1 MIFADI
7 IVDISHEDLDR
18 SFQYIIPK
26 ELEEKIYV
34 GVLVKIPF
42 GRGNRIISGY
52 VVGITK
58 KPAWEISKMK
68 KILEIEE
75 QKVPVETELIALAG
89 FIRENY
95 GATMNQALKTVIPVR
110 QKTKAVENKMILL
123 AEDYKDSEKF
133 SELLALCE
141 KKHALA
147 RLRLLKEFLQKKEL
161 DYSYAV
167 NILKVSAASVKEL
180 EKQGVIKVDRQT
192 VYRNPL
198 TFLEDFDRQPA
209 VETELELNEEQKKIV
224 EDIGKSE
231 KRVHLIY
238 GITGSGKTR
247 VYIELIKETIRAGK
261 QAIVMIPEISLTYQ
275 TVKRFSDVFGSRVS
289 IINSKLSA
297 GERYDQFERAKKGE
311 IDIMIGPRSALF
323 TPFSKTGIIIID
335 EEHESSYKSETVPKY
350 HARETAVYR
359 AKLCGAKLVLG
370 SATPSVAAYYR
381 ALQGEYVLHKL
392 EKRAAGQIA
401 KVSVVDLRR
410 ELSEGNKTIF
420 SRRLNNLI
428 LDRLEKKEQI
438 MLFINRRGYAGFVS
452 CRSCGEAIKCPH
464 CDVSLTYH
472 SKKNSIKE
480 NSIKENSIKENSA
493 EGNLI
498 CHYCGYTLPMP
509 KYCPNCA
516 SPYIAGFGTGTQKV
530 EEQVKKYY
538 PNARV
543 LRMDTDTTSTKGGHE
558 RIIRAFA
565 EHKADILIGTQ
576 MIVKGHDFPL
586 VTLVGIIAADLSLY
600 APDYRASERTFQLL
614 TQAEGRAGR
623 HERYGEAVIQT
634 YQPENASIVSA
645 AAQNYEQ
652 FYEKE
657 ILYRTIME
665 YPPVIH
671 MMAILITSKKKED
684 GAVLCEKIKK
694 IIEEEKESYRI
705 IGPAQANIFKI
716 KDIYR
721 RVIYIKHAQKE
732 KIISLKNTIEEKIKA
747 EVKLRKADILF
758 DLNPMNGY

>member
-18 SFQYIIPK
+18 TFQYIIPE

-52 VVGITK
+52 VIGITK

-110 QKTKAVENKMILL
+110 QKTKAVENKTILL
-123 AEDYKDSEKF
+123 TEDYKNSEKF
-133 SELLALCE
+133 SEFLALCE
-141 KKHALA
+141 KKHAQA

-161 DYSYAV
+161 DYSYAI

-180 EKQGVIKVDRQT
+180 EKQGVIKVDRKT
-192 VYRNPL
+192 IYRNPL
-198 TFLEDFDRQPA
+198 MFLENFDKQAA

-247 VYIELIKETIRAGK
+247 VYIELIKETIKAGK

-323 TPFSKTGIIIID
+323 TPFSKIGIIIID
-335 EEHESSYKSETVPKY
+335 EEHEGSYKSETVPKY

-359 AKLCGAKLVLG
+359 AKLCGAKLILG

-472 SKKNSIKE
+472 SRKNSFKE
-480 NSIKENSIKENSA
+480 NNIKKDNIQGNDA

-530 EEQVKKYY
+530 EELVKKYY

-543 LRMDTDTTSTKGGHE
+543 LRMDTDTTSVKSGHE
-558 RIIRAFA
+558 RIIKAFA

-623 HERYGEAVIQT
+623 HEKDGEAVIQT
-634 YQPENASIVSA
+634 YQPENASIISA

-665 YPPVIH
+665 YPPVVH
-671 MMAILITSKKKED
+671 MMAILITSEKEED
-684 GAVLCEKIKK
+684 GELLCEEIKR
-694 IIEEEKESYRI
+694 IIEGEKESYRM

-721 RVIYIKHAQKE
+721 RVIYIKHPQKE
-732 KIISLKNTIEEKIKA
+732 KIIFLKNTIEEKIKA
-747 EVKLRKADILF
+747 EVKLRKTDILF

>member
-18 SFQYIIPK
+18 TFQYIIPK
-26 ELEEKIYV
+26 ELEKNIYV
-34 GVLVKIPF
+34 GVMVKIPF

-52 VVGITK
+52 VVGISK
-58 KPAWEISKMK
+58 KPEWEISKMK
-68 KILEIEE
+68 EILEIEE

-110 QKTKAVENKMILL
+110 QKTKAVENRTILL
-123 AEDYKDSEKF
+123 TEDYKDSGKF

-147 RLRLLKEFLQKKEL
+147 RLRLLKEFIQKTEL
-161 DYSYAV
+161 DYFYVV
-167 NILKVSAASVKEL
+167 NTLKISTATIREL
-180 EKQGVIKVDRQT
+180 EKQSIIKINRQT

-198 TFLEDFDRQPA
+198 DFLKDFGREPA
-209 VETELELNEEQKKIV
+209 VEAELALNKEQRKIV

-231 KRVHLIY
+231 KQVHLIY

-247 VYIELIKETIRAGK
+247 VYIELIKETIKAGK

-275 TVKRFSDVFGSRVS
+275 TVKRFSDVFGNRVS

-335 EEHESSYKSETVPKY
+335 EEHEGSYKSETVPKY

-359 AKLCGAKLVLG
+359 AKLCDAKLILG

-401 KVSVVDLRR
+401 KVSVVDLRK

-420 SRRLNNLI
+420 SRRLNSLI

-452 CRSCGEAIKCPH
+452 CRSCGEPIKCPH

-472 SKKNSIKE
+472 SNKNGIKVHDS
-480 NSIKENSIKENSA
+480 NA
-493 EGNLI
+493 EGSLI
-498 CHYCGYTLPMP
+498 CHYCGYTLSMP
-509 KYCPNCA
+509 KYCPNCE

-530 EEQVKKYY
+530 EELVKKCY

-543 LRMDTDTTSTKGGHE
+543 LRMDTDTTSAKGGHE

-623 HERYGEAVIQT
+623 HEKYGEAVIQT

-671 MMAILITSKKKED
+671 MMAILITSEKEED
-684 GAVLCEKIKK
+684 GLLLCEEIKK
-694 IIEEEKESYRI
+694 IIENEKESYRI

-721 RVIYIKHAQKE
+721 RVIYIKHQNKE
-732 KIISLKNTIEEKIKA
+732 KIIFLKNTIEEKIKP

>member
-52 VVGITK
+52 VIGITK
-58 KPAWEISKMK
+58 KPEWEISRMK
-68 KILEIEE
+68 QILEIEE

-110 QKTKAVENKMILL
+110 QKTRAVENRTIFLT
-123 AEDYKDSEKF
+123 EDYKDSKKF

-147 RLRLLKEFLQKKEL
+147 RLRLLKEFVHKTEL
-161 DYSYAV
+161 DYFYAV
-167 NILKVSAASVKEL
+167 NTLKVSAASIREL
-180 EKQGVIKVDRQT
+180 EKQNILKIDRKT

-198 TFLEDFDRQPA
+198 NFLENFNREQTA
-209 VETELELNEEQKKIV
+209 ETEAELNKEQKKII

-231 KRVHLIY
+231 KPVHLIY

-247 VYIELIKETIRAGK
+247 VYIELIKETIKAGR

-275 TVKRFSDVFGSRVS
+275 TVKRFSDVFGNRVS

-297 GERYDQFERAKKGE
+297 GERYDQFERAKKGD

-323 TPFSKTGIIIID
+323 TPFSKPGIIIID
-335 EEHESSYKSETVPKY
+335 EEHEGSYKSETVPKY

-359 AKLCGAKLVLG
+359 AKLCGAKLILG

-401 KVSVVDLRR
+401 KVSVVDLRK
-410 ELSEGNKTIF
+410 ELSDGNKTIF
-420 SRRLNNLI
+420 SRKLNSLI

-472 SKKNSIKE
+472 SRRTTIKE
-480 NSIKENSIKENSA
+480 NGKRETNA
-493 EGNLI
+493 EGSLI
-498 CHYCGYTLPMP
+498 CHYCGYTLSMP

-530 EEQVKKYY
+530 EELVKKCY

-543 LRMDTDTTSTKGGHE
+543 LRMDTDTTSAKGGHE
-558 RIIRAFA
+558 KIIRAFS
-565 EHKADILIGTQ
+565 EHEADILIGTQ

-671 MMAILITSKKKED
+671 MMAILITSETEED
-684 GAVLCEKIKK
+684 GEFLCEEIKK
-694 IIEEEKESYRI
+694 IIEKEKESYKI

-716 KDIYR
+716 RDIYR
-721 RVIYIKHAQKE
+721 RVIYIKHAEKE
-732 KIISLKNTIEEKIKA
+732 KIIFLKNTIEEKIKA
-747 EVKLRKADILF
+747 EAKVKKADILF

>member
-18 SFQYIIPK
+18 TFQYIIPE

-58 KPAWEISKMK
+58 KPEWEISKMK
-68 KILEIEE
+68 EILEIEE

-110 QKTKAVENKMILL
+110 QKTKAVENKTILL
-123 AEDYKDSEKF
+123 TEDYKNSEKF
-133 SELLALCE
+133 SEFLALCE
-141 KKHALA
+141 KKHAQA

-161 DYSYAV
+161 DYSYAI

-180 EKQGVIKVDRQT
+180 EKQGVIKVDRKT
-192 VYRNPL
+192 IYRNPL
-198 TFLEDFDRQPA
+198 MFLENFDKQAA

-247 VYIELIKETIRAGK
+247 VYIELIKETIKAGK

-323 TPFSKTGIIIID
+323 TPFSKIGIIIID
-335 EEHESSYKSETVPKY
+335 EEHEGSYKSETVPKY

-359 AKLCGAKLVLG
+359 AKLCGAKLILG

-452 CRSCGEAIKCPH
+452 CRSCGEVIKCPH

-472 SKKNSIKE
+472 SRKNSFKE
-480 NSIKENSIKENSA
+480 NNIKKDNIQGNDA

-530 EEQVKKYY
+530 EELVKKYY

-543 LRMDTDTTSTKGGHE
+543 LRMDTDTTSVKSGHE
-558 RIIRAFA
+558 RIIKAFA

-623 HERYGEAVIQT
+623 HEKDGEAVIQT
-634 YQPENASIVSA
+634 YQPENASIISA

-665 YPPVIH
+665 YPPVVH
-671 MMAILITSKKKED
+671 MMAILITSEKEED
-684 GAVLCEKIKK
+684 GELLCEEIKR
-694 IIEEEKESYRI
+694 IIEAEKESYRM

-721 RVIYIKHAQKE
+721 RVIYIKHPQKE
-732 KIISLKNTIEEKIKA
+732 KIIFLKNTIEEKIKA
-747 EVKLRKADILF
+747 EVKLRKTDILF

>member
-1 MIFADI
+1 LIFADV

-26 ELEEKIYV
+26 ELEERIYV
-34 GVLVKIPF
+34 GVMVKIPF
-42 GRGNRIISGY
+42 GRGNRIINGY

-58 KPAWEISKMK
+58 KPGWEISKMK

-110 QKTKAVENKMILL
+110 QKTKAVENRTILL
-123 AEDYKDSEKF
+123 TEKYKDSERL

-141 KKHALA
+141 KKRASA

-161 DYSYAV
+161 SYSYAV
-167 NILKVSAASVKEL
+167 NTLKVSAASVREL
-180 EKQGVIKVDRQT
+180 ENQGIIKIDRQT

-198 TFLEDFDRQPA
+198 GFLEDFKGEPA
-209 VETELELNEEQKKIV
+209 GETELNEEQKRIV
-224 EDIGKSE
+224 EDIKKSD
-231 KRVHLIY
+231 KQVHLIY

-247 VYIELIKETIRAGK
+247 VYIELIKETIKAGR

-335 EEHESSYKSETVPKY
+335 EEHEGSYKSETAPKY

-359 AKLCGAKLVLG
+359 AGLCNAKLILG
-370 SATPSVAAYYR
+370 SATPSVDAYYR
-381 ALQGEYVLHKL
+381 ALRGEYVLHKL
-392 EKRAAGQIA
+392 EKRAAGHMA

-410 ELSEGNKTIF
+410 ELLEGNKTIF
-420 SRRLNNLI
+420 SRKLNSLI

-472 SKKNSIKE
+472 SGGNRS
-480 NSIKENSIKENSA
+480 N
-493 EGNLI
+493 GNLI

-509 KYCPNCA
+509 KHCPSCA
-516 SPYIAGFGTGTQKV
+516 SPYIAGFGIGTQKV
-530 EEQVKKYY
+530 EEMVKKYY
-538 PNARV
+538 PSARV
-543 LRMDTDTTSTKGGHE
+543 LRMDTDTTSAKGGHE
-558 RIIRAFA
+558 RIIKAFA
-565 EHKADILIGTQ
+565 GHEADILIGTQ

-586 VTLVGIIAADLSLY
+586 VTLVGILAADLSLY

-614 TQAEGRAGR
+614 TQAEGRSGR
-623 HERYGEAVIQT
+623 HKGGGEAVIQT
-634 YQPENASIVSA
+634 YQPENASILSA
-645 AAQNYEQ
+645 AAQDYEQ

-671 MMAILITSKKKED
+671 MMAILITSGKEED
-684 GAVLCEKIKK
+684 GEFLCEEIKK
-694 IIEEEKESYRI
+694 IIEEEKEPYRI
-705 IGPAQANIFKI
+705 IGPAQANISKI
-716 KDIYR
+716 RDVYR
-721 RVIYIKHAQKE
+721 RVIYIKHAQKD
-732 KIISLKNTIEEKIKA
+732 KIISLKNVIEERIKA
-747 EVKLRKADILF
+747 EVKLRKAEALF

>member
-42 GRGNRIISGY
+42 GRANRIISGY

-58 KPAWEISKMK
+58 KPEWEISKMK
-68 KILEIEE
+68 EILDIEE
-75 QKVPVETELIALAG
+75 KKVPVETELIALAG

-110 QKTKAVENKMILL
+110 QKTKAVENRTILL
-123 AEDYKDSEKF
+123 TEDYKDREQLL
-133 SELLALCE
+133 ELLALCE

-161 DYSYAV
+161 DYFYAV
-167 NILKVSAASVKEL
+167 NTLKVSAASIKEL
-180 EKQGVIKVDRQT
+180 EKQGVIKIDRQT
-192 VYRNPL
+192 IYRNPIS
-198 TFLEDFDRQPA
+198 FLEDFGREPD
-209 VETELELNEEQKKIV
+209 VKLELNEEQKKIV
-224 EDIGKSE
+224 ENIKKSE
-231 KRVHLIY
+231 KRVHLIH

-247 VYIELIKETIRAGK
+247 VYIELIKETIREGR

-275 TVKRFSDVFGSRVS
+275 TVKRFSDVFGDRVS

-323 TPFSKTGIIIID
+323 TPFSKIGIIIID
-335 EEHESSYKSETVPKY
+335 EEHEGSYKSETVPKY
-350 HARETAVYR
+350 HTRETAVYR
-359 AKLCGAKLVLG
+359 AELCGAKLILG
-370 SATPSVAAYYR
+370 SATPSVDAYYR

-392 EKRAAGQIA
+392 EKRAAGHMA
-401 KVSVVDLRR
+401 KVTVVDLRR

-420 SRRLNNLI
+420 SRKLNSLI

-452 CRSCGEAIKCPH
+452 CRSCGEVIKCPH

-472 SKKNSIKE
+472 SKE
-480 NSIKENSIKENSA
+480 NHS
-493 EGNLI
+493 EGSLI
-498 CHYCGYTLPMP
+498 CHYCGYTLSMP
-509 KYCPNCA
+509 KYCPSCA

-530 EEQVKKYY
+530 EELVKKCY
-538 PNARV
+538 PSARV
-543 LRMDTDTTSTKGGHE
+543 LRMDTDTTSAKGGHE
-558 RIIRAFA
+558 RIIKAFA
-565 EHKADILIGTQ
+565 GHEADILIGTQ

-623 HERYGEAVIQT
+623 HKRNGEAVIQT
-634 YQPENASIVSA
+634 YQPENASILSA

-657 ILYRTIME
+657 ILYRTMMG

-671 MMAILITSKKKED
+671 MMAVLITSKKEED
-684 GAVLCEKIKK
+684 GEFLCEKIRE
-694 IIEEEKESYRI
+694 IIEEEKEPYQI
-705 IGPAQANIFKI
+705 IGPAQANISKI
-716 KDIYR
+716 RDVYR
-721 RVIYIKHAQKE
+721 RVIYIKHARKE
-732 KIISLKNTIEEKIKA
+732 KIISLKNSIEEKIKA
-747 EVKLRKADILF
+747 EVNLRKAEALF